1 MVQVSLMA
9 NNASKNNTV
18 DINVGQTKNIVV
30 DPKVIAKIDINP
42 EKIASITRDGNSA
55 VIHLKDGTEIVLENF
70 FISENPQ
77 ILLNEGQIYWAANL
91 AEDATGQTTVN
102 YLELKE
108 IPKYID
114 ASSSV
119 PIWSWVVSA
128 LAGAGTVA
136 LLSQQDAKDKTPP
149 EPGKL
154 SFQNLL
160 DSGEL
165 TQDQIT
171 NDNKFNLKLSGQEK
185 GSSVTYLIST
195 DEGKT
200 WQETTL
206 NQKDLADGIYLY
218 KAVVTDAAGNTS
230 ETAVQKVVVDTTT
243 PQAGELTLSDLNDT
257 GVSATDQITQDQNFN
272 LKLEGQETG
281 SRVTYLVSTDEG
293 KTWQETT
300 VAQKDLA
307 DGVYKY
313 KAVVT
318 DAAGNTS
325 ETAVQK
331 VVVDTTAPQAGKLTL
346 SDLNDTG
353 VSATDQIT
361 QDNSF
366 TLKLVQPIVIGEQA
380 ALLDHYE
387 VSKDEGK
394 TWQETTA
401 DQKDL
406 ADGIYQY
413 KAIVTDLAGNI
424 SESAIQKVV
433 VDNSLNVES
442 TTVIVK
448 PITED
453 NTISLVEK
461 DQVISIRLEIAN
473 LPTDLNSSLTS
484 VNTTLD
490 NVTYNFHFD
499 EVTQEWVT
507 EIPAEFLW
515 SVEPQTNI
523 SIDISLTD
531 QAGNTAIITHTQ
543 NYNVDHTPNS
553 PTLDSLTFNNIDG
566 AIISGSAYKGSK
578 VDIYNKN

>member
-1 MVQVSLMA
+1 
-9 NNASKNNTV
+9 
-18 DINVGQTKNIVV
+18 
-30 DPKVIAKIDINP
+30 
-42 EKIASITRDGNSA
+42 
-55 VIHLKDGTEIVLENF
+55 
-70 FISENPQ
+70 
-77 ILLNEGQIYWAANL
+77 
-91 AEDATGQTTVN
+91 
-102 YLELKE
+102 
-108 IPKYID
+108 
-114 ASSSV
+114 
-119 PIWSWVVSA
+119 
-128 LAGAGTVA
+128 
-136 LLSQQDAKDKTPP
+136 
-149 EPGKL
+149 
-154 SFQNLL
+154 
-160 DSGEL
+160 
-165 TQDQIT
+165 
-171 NDNKFNLKLSGQEK
+171 
-185 GSSVTYLIST
+185 
-195 DEGKT
+195 
-200 WQETTL
+200 
-206 NQKDLADGIYLY
+206 
-218 KAVVTDAAGNTS
+218 TS

-257 GVSATDQITQDQNFN
+257 GVSATDQITQDKNFN

-281 SRVTYLVSTDEG
+281 SQVTYLVSTDEG

-307 DGVYKY
+307 DGIYQY

-318 DAAGNTS
+318 DVAGNIS
-325 ETAVQK
+325 ETAIQK

-413 KAIVTDLAGNI
+413 KAVVTDLAGNI

-461 DQVISIRLEIAN
+461 DQV
-473 LPTDLNSSLTS
+473 
-484 VNTTLD
+484 
-490 NVTYNFHFD
+490 
-499 EVTQEWVT
+499 
-507 EIPAEFLW
+507 
-515 SVEPQTNI
+515 
-523 SIDISLTD
+523 
-531 QAGNTAIITHTQ
+531 
-543 NYNVDHTPNS
+543 
-553 PTLDSLTFNNIDG
+553 
-566 AIISGSAYKGSK
+566 
-578 VDIYNKN
+578 